1 MIYRRRR
8 YYGIIAL
15 IFTVVFIFGCGVK
28 GFSMPPISIS
38 LTPQIFNS
46 ESNLTWKDSLIQ
58 ELVEIINPN
67 HKVSHSERK
76 RIEARIKTFP
86 HKIEHRDTSA
96 YFLRTAYAIAYYEF
110 GKKDYKKGLR
120 YSQEFQEKVIL
131 PGFMN
136 AIFDYSSVVFHASM
150 ALRHKGRL
158 KFKKD
163 KNDWTQ
169 WTVPELNDSI
179 FHPKRGP
186 VQFIDA
192 FLDDV
197 PLDLDITTYHKL
209 LSFFLDNGGRLELLN
224 SVINAGFFHKTK
236 VAGRDD
242 VFKAIFTMW
251 GVDESNFE
259 FNKSTKKYS
268 YRIDNKPKVELN
280 KTPIGDLTN
289 ALFQTDPESNIA
301 NMDSLIQIGKSEA
314 IPQLLLKTL
323 GIYYDR
329 SQYRNLVSCCYRFV
343 PYVSGSTYATLHN
356 YMGLA
361 LSSLGD
367 YEASLRCYDE
377 AIAFATSPDNRSTMR
392 LNKACT
398 LGKMGCYAEA
408 IDIFMAEKKNQ
419 DSAFDKFCWFDN
431 LGYIYSEVNPQ
442 VALYYYNKAESYLDK
457 GILYEIRK
465 VRHFCRKAQLLTGN
479 KYLQRNAIEEAL
491 KFTRKEF
498 CSDVAKGM
506 AYTEYGAFLSSIYD
520 YEKAK
525 EYYSLAKGC
534 FSYLSP
540 EDSRLQRLNDLL
552 EMPDEEYTFEG
563 QTVEDVKREVVQT
576 LLSLSQSER
585 GSMLY
590 PLQKLIAAKMN
601 SGNYADALS
610 LSLFRKG
617 LLLTTRQSV
626 EKKVATKRGLKR
638 KYQEL
643 QSLRAQLSEVIAMED
658 TIHIPQLGVRIA
670 NIERDL
676 SAKMLHDRT
685 VYSEIDKTLAQVQ
698 HNLRIGD
705 IAIEFINYDSRYGAF
720 IIFPDGRFD
729 YTDIPD
735 LTKVWG
741 TLQDYLP
748 PTGEIYF
755 CPDGAINNI
764 AIEFSKDEDGLPM
777 SQKYHI
783 HRVFHLADIQRH
795 GGIGNN
801 VVVVGVS
808 DHNSPIGEAQT
819 INRGTMSDLPNV
831 EYEIK
836 LIHQRVDA
844 SKLKLFY
851 NDDATEVNFNGFN
864 REKVSSLHIS
874 THGIYRDNAALE
886 ASAENTADDDY
897 HIARRM
903 LSANKVSLSG
913 LILRQGNLSWKSDK
927 IMEDNDDILTS
938 DEIENM
944 SFPNLHLTV
953 LSACDSG
960 LGDVDS
966 EGVWGLQRAFRI
978 AGSKSLICSLRK
990 IDDYW
995 SAQFMDAFYE
1005 YAGQDRTVYDS
1016 FHYAQKMLYAAE
1028 PNSPEIWSSFILIE

>member
-1 MIYRRRR
+1 MI
-8 YYGIIAL
+8 L
-15 IFTVVFIFGCGVK
+15 TVVFIFGCGGK
-28 GFSMPPISIS
+28 GFSVTIVPLSRPTQMLIM
-38 LTPQIFNS
+38 
-46 ESNLTWKDSLIQ
+46 EGNLTCQDSLVQ
-58 ELVEIINPN
+58 EMVDILNPGTKYSKN
-67 HKVSHSERK
+67 DRN
-76 RIEARIKTFP
+76 RIEHKIKSFP

-96 YFLRTAYAIAYYEF
+96 YFLRTAYAIVYYEF
-110 GKKDYKKGLR
+110 CKKDYKKGLT
-120 YSQEFQEKVIL
+120 YSQEFQEKAIL

-136 AIFDYSSVVFHASM
+136 EIFDYSSVVFHASM

-158 KFKKD
+158 KSKKD
-163 KNDWTQ
+163 KNDWAQ
-169 WTVPELNDSI
+169 WTFPVLNDSV
-179 FHPKRGP
+179 FHQKRGP

-209 LSFFLDNGGRLELLN
+209 LSFFHDNGGRLELLN
-224 SVINAGFFHKTK
+224 SVINAGFFHKAK
-236 VAGRDD
+236 IAGRDD
-242 VFKAIFTMW
+242 VFKSIFILW
-251 GVDESNFE
+251 GVDESNFGYD
-259 FNKSTKKYS
+259 KSTKQYS
-268 YRIDNKPKVELN
+268 YRIDNKPKIELD
-280 KTPIGDLTN
+280 KTPIGDLKNTV
-289 ALFQTDPESNIA
+289 FQFDPERNIVI
-301 NMDSLIQIGKSEA
+301 MDSLIQFGKSDA

-329 SQYRNLVSCCYRFV
+329 SLYRDLVSCCCRYAQ
-343 PYVSGSTYATLHN
+343 YVSGATYATLHN

-377 AIAFATSPDNRSTMR
+377 AITFATSLDNRSTMR

-398 LGKMGCYAEA
+398 LGEIGRYAEA
-408 IDIFMAEKKNQ
+408 IDIFMDEKKNQ
-419 DSAFDKFCWFDN
+419 DSAFDKFCWYDN
-431 LGYIYSEVNPQ
+431 IGYIYSGINPQ
-442 VALYYYNKAESYLDK
+442 VALYYYNKAESHLDNSL
-457 GILYEIRK
+457 LYEIRK
-465 VRHFCRKAQLLTGN
+465 VRHFCRKAQLLCEN
-479 KYLQRNAIEEAL
+479 KYLQRIAIEEAL

-525 EYYSLAKGC
+525 EYYNLAKNC
-534 FSYLSP
+534 LANLSP
-540 EDSRLQRLNDLL
+540 EDSRLQRLNNLL
-552 EMPDEEYTFEG
+552 EMPAEENTFEG
-563 QTVEDVKREVVQT
+563 QPIADVKRGVIQT

-585 GSMLY
+585 NSIMF
-590 PLQKLIAAKMN
+590 PLHKLIDAKMN
-601 SGNYADALS
+601 AGDYADALS

-626 EKKVATKRGLKR
+626 EKKVAAKRGLKK
-638 KYQEL
+638 KYREL
-643 QSLRAQLSEVIAMED
+643 QSLRAQLSEAIAMED
-658 TIHIPQLGVRIA
+658 TIHIPQLGVKIA

-676 SAKMLHDRT
+676 SAKMLGDKS
-685 VYSEIDKTLAQVQ
+685 VYREIDKTFAQVQ
-698 HNLRIGD
+698 CNLKNRD
-705 IAIEFINYDSRYGAF
+705 VAIEFINYENRYGAF
-720 IIFPDGRFD
+720 VIFSDGRFD
-729 YTDIPD
+729 FVEIPN
-735 LTKVWG
+735 LEKVWDA
-741 TLQDYLP
+741 LQSYLSP
-748 PTGEIYF
+748 VGDIYF

-764 AIEFSKDEDGLPM
+764 AIEFMADEDGVPM
-777 SQKYHI
+777 SHKYHL

-808 DHNSPIGEAQT
+808 DHNSPIGEAHT

-844 SKLKLFY
+844 SKLNLFY
-851 NDDATEVNFNGFN
+851 NDDATEVNFNDIN

-886 ASAENTADDDY
+886 VSAENPADDDY

-1005 YAGQDRTVYDS
+1005 YAGQGRTIYDS
-1016 FHYAQKMLYAAE
+1016 YNYAQRMLYAAE

>member
-1 MIYRRRR
+1 MIYRRKR
-8 YYGIIAL
+8 YSGIIAMTL
-15 IFTVVFIFGCGVK
+15 AVVFIFGCGGK
-28 GFSMPPISIS
+28 GLSMPSVPYVPPFQASIK
-38 LTPQIFNS
+38 
-46 ESNLTWKDSLIQ
+46 LTWQDSLVQ
-58 ELVEIINPN
+58 EMVDIINPGTM
-67 HKVSHSERK
+67 HSKSDRNRIERK
-76 RIEARIKTFP
+76 IKSFP
-86 HKIEHRDTSA
+86 HKIERRDTAA

-110 GKKDYKKGLR
+110 CKKDYKTGLK
-120 YSQEFQEKVIL
+120 YSQEFQEKAIL

-158 KFKKD
+158 KSKKD
-163 KNDWTQ
+163 KNDWAQ
-169 WTVPELNDSI
+169 WSFPVSNDSV
-179 FHPKRGP
+179 FHQKRGP

-197 PLDLDITTYHKL
+197 PLDLDITTYHRL
-209 LSFFLDNGGRLELLN
+209 LSFFHDNGGRLELLN
-224 SVINAGFFHKTK
+224 SVINAGFFHKAK
-236 VAGRDD
+236 IAGRDD

-251 GVDESNFE
+251 GVDEANFGYD
-259 FNKSTKKYS
+259 KSTKKYS
-268 YRIDNKPKVELN
+268 FRIDNKPKEELD

-289 ALFQTDPESNIA
+289 TVFQFDPERNIVI
-301 NMDSLIQIGKSEA
+301 MDSLIQIGKYDA

-329 SQYRNLVSCCYRFV
+329 SQYRDLVSCCYRYA
-343 PYVSGSTYATLHN
+343 PYVSGATYATLNN

-361 LSSLGD
+361 LSNLGD

-398 LGKMGCYAEA
+398 LGEIGRYAEA

-419 DSAFDKFCWFDN
+419 DSAFDKFCWYDN
-431 LGYIYSEVNPQ
+431 LGYIYSGINPH
-442 VALYYYNKAESYLDK
+442 VALYYYNKAELYLDNSSF
-457 GILYEIRK
+457 YEIRK

-520 YEKAK
+520 YAKAK

-540 EDSRLQRLNDLL
+540 EDSRLQRLNGLL
-552 EMPDEEYTFEG
+552 EMPDEKNTFEG
-563 QTVEDVKREVVQT
+563 QTIEGVKREVIQT

-590 PLQKLIAAKMN
+590 PLQKLIDTKMN

-626 EKKVATKRGLKR
+626 EKKVAAKRGVKK
-638 KYQEL
+638 KYREL
-643 QSLRAQLSEVIAMED
+643 QSLRAQLSEATAMED
-658 TIHIPQLGVRIA
+658 TIHIPQLGVKIA

-676 SAKMLHDRT
+676 SAKMLDDRS
-685 VYSEIDKTLAQVQ
+685 VYREIDKTLAHIQG
-698 HNLRIGD
+698 NLRNRD
-705 IAIEFINYDSRYGAF
+705 IAIEFINYDTRYGAF
-720 IIFPDGRFD
+720 VIFSDGRFD
-729 YTDIPD
+729 FVEIPNPE
-735 LTKVWG
+735 KVWNA
-741 TLQDYLP
+741 LQSYLTP
-748 PTGEIYF
+748 VGNIYF
-755 CPDGAINNI
+755 CPDGEINNI
-764 AIEFSKDEDGLPM
+764 AIEFLKDDDGVPM
-777 SQKYHI
+777 SQKYHL

-795 GGIGNN
+795 GGIGNDM
-801 VVVVGVS
+801 VVVGVS
-808 DHNSPIGEAQT
+808 DHNSPIGEAET

-831 EYEIK
+831 EYEMK
-836 LIHQRVDA
+836 LIQERVDA
-844 SKLKLFY
+844 GNLNMLY
-851 NDDATEVNFNGFN
+851 NDDATEVNLKSLDH
-864 REKVSSLHIS
+864 EKVSALHIS
-874 THGIYRDNAALE
+874 THGIYRDNATLK
-886 ASAENTADDDY
+886 ASAENPVDDDY
-897 HIARRM
+897 YIARRM
-903 LSANKVSLSG
+903 LKAGKESLSG
-913 LILRQGNLSWKSDK
+913 LILRQGNMSWKSDK

-944 SFPNLHLTV
+944 TFPNLQLTV
-953 LSACDSG
+953 LSACDTG
-960 LGDVDS
+960 LGDIDS

-978 AGSKSLICSLRK
+978 AGSNALICSLQK

-1005 YAGQDRTVYDS
+1005 YAGQGQTIYDS
-1016 FHYAQKMLYAAE
+1016 FHHAQRILYEAD
-1028 PNSPEIWSSFILIE
+1028 PNHPEIWSSFILIE

>member
-1 MIYRRRR
+1 MIYRRKR
-8 YYGIIAL
+8 YNGIIAMIL
-15 IFTVVFIFGCGVK
+15 AVVFIFGCDGK
-28 GFSMPPISIS
+28 GFCKPLVPSVQPSQPYIKLSW
-38 LTPQIFNS
+38 Q
-46 ESNLTWKDSLIQ
+46 DSLVQ
-58 ELVEIINPN
+58 EMVDILNPGTKYSKSDRN
-67 HKVSHSERK
+67 RIERK
-76 RIEARIKTFP
+76 IKSFP
-86 HKIEHRDTSA
+86 HKIERRDTSA
-96 YFLRTAYAIAYYEF
+96 YFLRTAYVIAYYEF
-110 GKKDYKKGLR
+110 CKKDYKTGLK
-120 YSQEFQEKVIL
+120 YSQEFQEKAIL
-131 PGFMN
+131 PGFRN
-136 AIFDYSSVVFHASM
+136 EIFDYSSVVFHASM

-158 KFKKD
+158 KSKKD

-169 WTVPELNDSI
+169 WTVPELNDSV

-209 LSFFLDNGGRLELLN
+209 LSFFHDNGGRLELLN
-224 SVINAGFFHKTK
+224 SIINAGFFHKAK
-236 VAGRDD
+236 VTGRDD

-251 GVDESNFE
+251 GVDESNFGYD
-259 FNKSTKKYS
+259 KYTKQYS
-268 YRIDNKPKVELN
+268 YRIDNKPKIELDT
-280 KTPIGDLTN
+280 TPIGDLTI
-289 ALFQTDPESNIA
+289 FQFDLERNVAT
-301 NMDSLIQIGKSEA
+301 MDSLIQIGKSDA
-314 IPQLLLKTL
+314 IPKLLLRSL
-323 GIYYDR
+323 ELYYDR
-329 SQYRNLVSCCYRFV
+329 SLYRDLVSCCYRYV
-343 PYVSGSTYATLHN
+343 QYVSGTTYATLHN

-361 LSSLGD
+361 LSNLGD

-392 LNKACT
+392 LNKGCT
-398 LGKMGCYAEA
+398 LGEMGYYAKA

-419 DSAFDKFCWFDN
+419 DSAFDKFCWYDN
-431 LGYIYSEVNPQ
+431 LGYIYSGINPQ
-442 VALYYYNKAESYLDK
+442 VALYYYNKAESHLDNSL
-457 GILYEIRK
+457 LYEIRK
-465 VRHFCRKAQLLTGN
+465 VRHFCRKAQLLCEN

-525 EYYSLAKGC
+525 EYYNLAKDC
-534 FSYLSP
+534 LANLSP
-540 EDSRLQRLNDLL
+540 EDSRLQRLNNLL
-552 EMPDEEYTFEG
+552 AMPAEENTFES
-563 QTVEDVKREVVQT
+563 QPVADVKRGVIQT

-585 GSMLY
+585 NSMLS
-590 PLQKLIAAKMN
+590 PLQKLIDTKMN
-601 SGNYADALS
+601 SGDYADALS

-643 QSLRAQLSEVIAMED
+643 QSLRTKLSEAIAMED
-658 TIHIPQLGVRIA
+658 TIHIPQLGVKIA

-676 SAKMLHDRT
+676 SAKMLDNKS
-685 VYSEIDKTLAQVQ
+685 VYREIDKTLTQVQ
-698 HNLRIGD
+698 CNLKNRD
-705 IAIEFINYDSRYGAF
+705 IAIEFINYDTRYGAF
-720 IIFPDGRFD
+720 VIFSDGGFD
-729 YTDIPD
+729 FIEIPD
-735 LTKVWG
+735 STQVWKA
-741 TLQDYLP
+741 LQSYLSP
-748 PTGEIYF
+748 VGDIYF
-755 CPDGAINNI
+755 CPDGTLNNI
-764 AIEFSKDEDGLPM
+764 AIEFLKDEDGVPM
-777 SQKYHI
+777 SQKYHL

-795 GGIGNN
+795 GGIGND

-808 DHNSPIGEAQT
+808 DHNSPIDEAKT

-836 LIHQRVDA
+836 LIQERVDA
-844 SKLKLFY
+844 SKLNLFY
-851 NDDATEVNFNGFN
+851 NDDATEINFNSFN

-874 THGIYRDNAALE
+874 THGIYRDNATLE
-886 ASAENTADDDY
+886 ASAENPADDDY

-938 DEIENM
+938 DEIENI
-944 SFPNLHLTV
+944 SFPNLQLTV

-960 LGDVDS
+960 LGDVDY

-1005 YAGQDRTVYDS
+1005 YAGQGRTIYDS
-1016 FHYAQKMLYAAE
+1016 FHYAQRMLYEAD

>member
-1 MIYRRRR
+1 MW
-8 YYGIIAL
+8 
-15 IFTVVFIFGCGVK
+15 
-28 GFSMPPISIS
+28 SI
-38 LTPQIFNS
+38 
-46 ESNLTWKDSLIQ
+46 
-58 ELVEIINPN
+58 
-67 HKVSHSERK
+67 
-76 RIEARIKTFP
+76 
-86 HKIEHRDTSA
+86 
-96 YFLRTAYAIAYYEF
+96 
-110 GKKDYKKGLR
+110 
-120 YSQEFQEKVIL
+120 
-131 PGFMN
+131 
-136 AIFDYSSVVFHASM
+136 
-150 ALRHKGRL
+150 
-158 KFKKD
+158 
-163 KNDWTQ
+163 
-169 WTVPELNDSI
+169 
-179 FHPKRGP
+179 
-186 VQFIDA
+186 
-192 FLDDV
+192 
-197 PLDLDITTYHKL
+197 
-209 LSFFLDNGGRLELLN
+209 
-224 SVINAGFFHKTK
+224 
-236 VAGRDD
+236 
-242 VFKAIFTMW
+242 
-251 GVDESNFE
+251 DESNFE
-259 FNKSTKKYS
+259 YHKSTKQYS
-268 YRIDNKPKVELN
+268 YRIDNKPKVELD
-280 KTPIGDLTN
+280 KTPIGDLSN
-289 ALFQTDPESNIA
+289 AIFQTNPERNITT
-301 NMDSLIQIGKSEA
+301 MDSLIQIGKSEA
-314 IPQLLLKTL
+314 ISPMLLKTL

-343 PYVSGSTYATLHN
+343 PYVSESTYATLHN

-361 LSSLGD
+361 LSNLGD

-398 LGKMGCYAEA
+398 LGEMGCYAEA

-419 DSAFDKFCWFDN
+419 GSAFDKFCWYDN
-431 LGYIYSEVNPQ
+431 LGYIYSEINPQ
-442 VALYYYNKAESYLDK
+442 VALYYYKKAESYLDNSL
-457 GILYEIRK
+457 LYEIRK
-465 VRHFCRKAQLLTGN
+465 VRYFCRKAQLLCEN

-520 YEKAK
+520 YENAK

-552 EMPDEEYTFEG
+552 EMPNEEYTFEG
-563 QTVEDVKREVVQT
+563 HTVEDVKREVVQT

-590 PLQKLIAAKMN
+590 PLQKLIDAKMN
-601 SGNYADALS
+601 SGKYADALS

-643 QSLRAQLSEVIAMED
+643 QSLRVQLSEAIAMED
-658 TIHIPQLGVRIA
+658 TIHIPQLGVKIA

-676 SAKMLHDRT
+676 SAHMLDDKS
-685 VYSEIDKTLAQVQ
+685 VYREIDKTLAQVQ
-698 HNLRIGD
+698 CNLKNRD
-705 IAIEFINYDSRYGAF
+705 IAIEFINYDTRYGAF
-720 IIFPDGRFD
+720 VIFPDGQFNFVE
-729 YTDIPD
+729 IPD
-735 LTKVWG
+735 PEMVWG
-741 TLQDYLP
+741 TLQSYMTPVGD
-748 PTGEIYF
+748 IYF
-755 CPDGAINNI
+755 CPDGAINNT
-764 AIEFSKDEDGLPM
+764 AIEFLKDEDGVPM
-777 SQKYHI
+777 SQKYHL

-795 GGIGNN
+795 GGIGND
-801 VVVVGVS
+801 VMVVGVS
-808 DHNSPIGEAQT
+808 DHNSPLGEADT

-836 LIHQRVDA
+836 LIQERVDA
-844 SKLKLFY
+844 SKLNLFY
-851 NDDATEVNFNGFN
+851 NDDATEINFNSFN

-874 THGIYRDNAALE
+874 THGIYRDNATLE
-886 ASAENTADDDY
+886 ASAENPADDDY

-944 SFPNLHLTV
+944 TYPKLQLTV

-960 LGDVDS
+960 LGDIDS

-978 AGSKSLICSLRK
+978 AGSKALICSLQK

-995 SAQFMDAFYE
+995 TAQFMDAFYE
-1005 YAGQDRTVYDS
+1005 YAGQGRTIYDS
-1016 FHYAQKMLYAAE
+1016 FHHAQRVLYEAE
-1028 PNSPEIWSSFILIE
+1028 SDNPEIWSSFILIE

>member
-1 MIYRRRR
+1 
-8 YYGIIAL
+8 
-15 IFTVVFIFGCGVK
+15 
-28 GFSMPPISIS
+28 
-38 LTPQIFNS
+38 
-46 ESNLTWKDSLIQ
+46 
-58 ELVEIINPN
+58 
-67 HKVSHSERK
+67 
-76 RIEARIKTFP
+76 
-86 HKIEHRDTSA
+86 
-96 YFLRTAYAIAYYEF
+96 
-110 GKKDYKKGLR
+110 
-120 YSQEFQEKVIL
+120 
-131 PGFMN
+131 
-136 AIFDYSSVVFHASM
+136 
-150 ALRHKGRL
+150 
-158 KFKKD
+158 
-163 KNDWTQ
+163 
-169 WTVPELNDSI
+169 
-179 FHPKRGP
+179 
-186 VQFIDA
+186 
-192 FLDDV
+192 
-197 PLDLDITTYHKL
+197 
-209 LSFFLDNGGRLELLN
+209 
-224 SVINAGFFHKTK
+224 
-236 VAGRDD
+236 
-242 VFKAIFTMW
+242 
-251 GVDESNFE
+251 
-259 FNKSTKKYS
+259 
-268 YRIDNKPKVELN
+268 
-280 KTPIGDLTN
+280 
-289 ALFQTDPESNIA
+289 
-301 NMDSLIQIGKSEA
+301 
-314 IPQLLLKTL
+314 
-323 GIYYDR
+323 
-329 SQYRNLVSCCYRFV
+329 
-343 PYVSGSTYATLHN
+343 
-356 YMGLA
+356 
-361 LSSLGD
+361 
-367 YEASLRCYDE
+367 
-377 AIAFATSPDNRSTMR
+377 
-392 LNKACT
+392 
-398 LGKMGCYAEA
+398 
-408 IDIFMAEKKNQ
+408 
-419 DSAFDKFCWFDN
+419 
-431 LGYIYSEVNPQ
+431 
-442 VALYYYNKAESYLDK
+442 
-457 GILYEIRK
+457 
-465 VRHFCRKAQLLTGN
+465 
-479 KYLQRNAIEEAL
+479 
-491 KFTRKEF
+491 
-498 CSDVAKGM
+498 
-506 AYTEYGAFLSSIYD
+506 
-520 YEKAK
+520 
-525 EYYSLAKGC
+525 
-534 FSYLSP
+534 
-540 EDSRLQRLNDLL
+540 
-552 EMPDEEYTFEG
+552 MPDEEYTFEG

-1005 YAGQDRTVYDS
+1005 YAGQGRTVYDS